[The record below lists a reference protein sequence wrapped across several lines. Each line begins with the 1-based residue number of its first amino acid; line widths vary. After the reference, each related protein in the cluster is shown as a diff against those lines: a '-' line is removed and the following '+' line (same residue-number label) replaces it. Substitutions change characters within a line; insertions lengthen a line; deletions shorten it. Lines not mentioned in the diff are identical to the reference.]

1 MSSNILENRVATLER
16 EVEDI
21 KRQQTEVRQF
31 ERALLKRD
39 LVMSTVQIIAM
50 VLAIF
55 GAGGYV
61 SYQNSLLFGQI
72 DKRFDQ
78 MEKQNTLLLGQIDKR
93 FDQMEKRFD
102 DLKQAVLSGR
112 ERRGI
117 SNAQRDSRPQLKQVA
132 LSDRQLRAEKKQRGN
147 TRH

>member
-21 KRQQTEVRQF
+21 KRQQSEVRQF

-61 SYQNSLLFGQI
+61 SYQNALLI
-72 DKRFDQ
+72 
-78 MEKQNTLLLGQIDKR
+78 GQIDKR

-102 DLKQAVLSGR
+102 QVEKRYDQMEKRYDQLEKQFDDLKQVILSGR
-112 ERRGI
+112 ERRGV
-117 SNAQRDSRPQLKQVA
+117 SDAPRDSRQQLRQIA
-132 LSDRQLRAEKKQRGN
+132 LSYRDRRWDKKQ
-147 TRH
+147 